1 MISSPLPIILQL
13 AEHSSTESCT
23 GIGSMS
29 LSFLIKKIP
38 CSPVSGLLL
47 ITNHISAISK
57 SLGKINIL
65 CVLGPCSQSFLFL
78 KSQFINDKEMHSNSF
93 VDNRNKFLQYKDKI
107 LYGIFTFLYRTD
119 GQEAHSCSH
128 ILILRMAT
136 LINENGQYYE
146 RDIRYHILREDVGTM
161 SWLV

>member
-1 MISSPLPIILQL
+1 MILFSPVTGESGDTRPGQSCTASVQSAGPGPHYTHYAGSSREQYWQGVMISSPLPIILQL

-107 LYGIFTFLYRTD
+107 LYGIFTFLQD
-119 GQEAHSCSH
+119 
-128 ILILRMAT
+128 
-136 LINENGQYYE
+136 
-146 RDIRYHILREDVGTM
+146 
-161 SWLV
+161 